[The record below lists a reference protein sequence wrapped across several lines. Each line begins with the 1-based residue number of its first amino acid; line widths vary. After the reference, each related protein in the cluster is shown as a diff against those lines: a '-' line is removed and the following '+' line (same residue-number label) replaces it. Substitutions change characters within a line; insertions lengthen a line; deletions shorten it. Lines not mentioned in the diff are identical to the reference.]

1 MTVSLYLTDYEKEI
15 IKNDLFYKL
24 RFFDSINGY
33 VFITYIHEKEMFY
46 TIDKINNGN
55 SETIDR
61 LKKEFNK

>member
-46 TIDKINNGN
+46 TIDKIYNGN